1 MSMATLGSQ
10 ALTDDQTL
18 ILIESSRILR
28 KNINFMTNMMRYYVS
43 FASKIQYEHKNRGGS
58 KKSDGIFE
66 LKKYTP
72 R

>member
-1 MSMATLGSQ
+1 MATLGSQ

-28 KNINFMTNMMRYYVS
+28 KNINFMTNMKRYYVS
-43 FASKIQYEHKNRGGS
+43 FASKIQYEHKNRGSS
-58 KKSDGIFE
+58 KKSDAIFE